1 MNIKTFIRSLRAPFF
16 TGVISPV
23 LLGAAI
29 AWNHQGYFMWGYFWL
44 TLCAAILFHAGANT
58 ANDYFDHL
66 SGADVINKD
75 FVPPFTGGSRVIQEG
90 VVTPRQMLTIAVVTY
105 ILGSAIGIYLA
116 VSRGWFILILGLIG
130 LISGYFYTAP
140 PFRWAH
146 RGIGE
151 VFIGLNFGV
160 LCVLGSYYVQTQR
173 FSWEALL
180 ASLPLALLITEVL
193 IINEIPDLHADKAV
207 GKNHLVVRLGKRK
220 SAILYTILLLSTYLI
235 ILALVLIRLFPLMTL
250 ITFITAP
257 LALKIALNALKHY
270 DVSAR
275 LKPSNA
281 GTILTHLSMGLL
293 LSLGFLLDK
302 II

>member
-1 MNIKTFIRSLRAPFF
+1 MNIKTFIRSLRVPFF
-16 TGVISPV
+16 TAVIVPI

-29 AWNHQGYFMWGYFWL
+29 AWNHQGYLMWGYFWL
-44 TLCAAILFHAGANT
+44 TLIAGILFQAGANT

-66 SGADVINKD
+66 SGADAINRE
-75 FVPPFTGGSRVIQEG
+75 FISPFTGGSRVIQEG
-90 VVTPRQMLTIAVVTY
+90 EVTPKQMLSIAIISY
-105 ILGSAIGIYLA
+105 LLGSALGIYLA
-116 VSRGWFILILGLIG
+116 VSRGWFVLALGLIG
-130 LISGYFYTAP
+130 LIGGYFYTAP
-140 PFRWAH
+140 PFRWVN

-151 VFIGLNFGV
+151 VMIGLNFGV

-173 FSWEALL
+173 FSWEAVL
-180 ASLPLALLITEVL
+180 ASLPVALLIAEVL
-193 IINEIPDLHADKAV
+193 LINEIPDYQADKAV
-207 GKNHLVVRLGKRK
+207 GKNHLVVRLGRRG
-220 SAILYTILLLSTYLI
+220 SAILYTLLLLSAYLI
-235 ILALVLIRLFPLMTL
+235 ILALVLTRFLPPMTL

-257 LALKIALNALKHY
+257 LAFKTSLNALKHY

-281 GTILTHLSMGLL
+281 GTIIIHLSLGLL